1 MIPRLRAAPGP
12 RKSYRLAGK
21 QAEFAVMHS
30 LLCWLIAAAESM
42 LALAFLA
49 GRLTPLEGLATHLGI
64 VGVAATA
71 TAVVAARRRDIGLLA
86 LLTITC
92 ALTGPLG
99 AIGVA
104 AMSTVLVG
112 AKPSAQRLD
121 GWYARLRGARGHNRV
136 EELYQ
141 HVATGRRNLEEPPLD
156 RSFTE
161 VLRSGSVADQQTV
174 LGLIA
179 RHFHADF
186 VPVLRLALSSREAA
200 IRTQAATVANSL
212 PPAHR
217 NRIWGMTS

>member
-1 MIPRLRAAPGP
+1 MIPRPRSAPGP
-12 RKSYRLAGK
+12 RKSSRLTGR
-21 QAEFAVMHS
+21 QAEFAIVHA
-30 LLCWLIAAAESM
+30 LICWLIAAAELI
-42 LALAFLA
+42 LALAFLT
-49 GRLTPLEGLATHLGI
+49 GRLTPLEGLAMHLGI
-64 VGVAATA
+64 VGAAAAATGA
-71 TAVVAARRRDIGLLA
+71 VAARRGDVCLLA
-86 LLTITC
+86 LLTITT

-99 AIGVA
+99 AVGVA

-112 AKPSAQRLD
+112 ARPSAQRLD

-161 VLRSGSVADQQTV
+161 VLQSGSIADQQTV

-186 VPVLRLALSSREAA
+186 VPVLRLALASRDAA